1 VSSQRKEL
9 IFPRSTLQSNRLLQ
23 LLTIDF
29 SKLSET
35 IQVGLLSPALHV
47 TLLDTHH
54 ALSKR
59 REKNQKIKKIEK
71 IKKKKLKKSNYK
83 KNRLK
88 F

>member
-1 VSSQRKEL
+1 
-9 IFPRSTLQSNRLLQ
+9 LQ